1 MAANEAAER
10 NDAAGALAFWSR
22 LRAMVPAGSEVAKS
36 IDANVAKVREAAGI
50 NAASTLAARGDA
62 VAVPARTSNR

>member
-1 MAANEAAER
+1 
-10 NDAAGALAFWSR
+10 LAFWTR
-22 LRAMVPAGSEVAKS
+22 LRALVSAGSEVAKS

-62 VAVPARTSNR
+62 VAVPARTANR